1 MDLTAELKL
10 RRSTKR
16 ISLAMQRRLY
26 RLALLLGDAVAIA
39 AAFWLA
45 FLVRFYSGLTI
56 FQPVAGSPKFYQGIV
71 FVLVPAWV
79 VLFALFGLYDDRNL
93 LGGNREYALVFNAC
107 TTGVMVVVV
116 ASFLKPEF
124 IISRA
129 WLILSWLFA
138 FALSTILRFALRRVI
153 YALRRR
159 GYFLAPALIVG
170 SNGEAQALAEQ
181 LLGWQTSG
189 LNLLGFVDDETP
201 PGRRVLRNLY
211 ALGSFETLPA
221 LVTKYGVEEL
231 ILAGTALSRRQ
242 LLELFHLFGT
252 DDQVRLRL
260 SSGLFEV
267 MATGMEVKEL
277 GRVPLVS
284 INKVRLTGLDM
295 LLKTLLDYGLT
306 VPGLILISPLLIG
319 LALWVKIDSPGPAIY
334 RRRVLG
340 VGGRQFDA
348 FKFRTMV
355 INGDEILA
363 RYPELQEELARNHKL
378 KDDPRISRAGQ
389 FLRKTSLD
397 ELPQLLNVLRGEMS
411 LVGPRMISPPELAE
425 YGKWGTNLHTV
436 KPGLTG
442 LWQISGRSDV
452 SYEERVRLDMEY
464 IRNYS
469 VWLDLQILFQT
480 LPAILRG
487 RGAY

>member
-10 RRSTKR
+10 RRSTKP
-16 ISLAMQRRLY
+16 ISLTAQRRLY
-26 RLALLLGDAVAIA
+26 RLALLAGDALAIA

-45 FLVRFYSGLTI
+45 FMVRFYSGLSL
-56 FQPVAGSPKFYQGIV
+56 FQPVAGSPRFYQGIV
-71 FVLVPAWV
+71 FVFVPAWL

-93 LGGNREYALVFNAC
+93 LGGNREYALLFNAC
-107 TTGVMVVVV
+107 TTGAMVVILS
-116 ASFLKPEF
+116 SFLKPAF

-129 WLILSWLFA
+129 WLILSWLLA
-138 FALSTILRFALRRVI
+138 FALAAFLRFMLRRVV

-159 GYFLAPALIVG
+159 GYFLAPALLVG
-170 SNGEAQALAEQ
+170 GNGEAQALAEQ

-189 LNLLGFVDDETP
+189 LNVLGIVDDHAPAGT
-201 PGRRVLRNLY
+201 RLFRNLY
-211 ALGSFETLPA
+211 ALGPLDQLPD
-221 LVTKYGVEEL
+221 LVDRYGIEEL
-231 ILAGTALSRRQ
+231 ILAGTALSRVQ
-242 LLELFHLFGT
+242 LLDLFHLYGT
-252 DDQVRLRL
+252 DRRVRLRL
-260 SSGLFEV
+260 SSGLFEI

-284 INKVRLTGLDM
+284 VNKVRLAGFDM
-295 LLKTLLDYGLT
+295 ATKTILDYGLT
-306 VPGLILISPLLIG
+306 LPGLLIISPLLIG
-319 LALWVKIDSPGPAIY
+319 LALWVKFDSPGPAIY

-340 VGGRQFDA
+340 VGGRPFDA
-348 FKFRTMV
+348 FKFRTMYV
-355 INGDEILA
+355 NGDEILGQ
-363 RYPELQEELARNHKL
+363 YPDLQEELARNHKL
-378 KDDPRISRAGQ
+378 KDDPRISHAGQ

-411 LVGPRMISPPELAE
+411 LVGPRMISPPELDK
-425 YGKWGTNLHTV
+425 YGKWGTNLLTV

-452 SYEERVRLDMEY
+452 TYEERVRLDMEY

-480 LPAILRG
+480 LPAIVRG

>member
-10 RRSTKR
+10 RRSTKP
-16 ISLAMQRRLY
+16 ISLTAQRRLY
-26 RLALLLGDAVAIA
+26 RLALLAGDALAIA

-45 FLVRFYSGLTI
+45 FVVRFYSGLTI
-56 FQPVAGSPKFYQGIV
+56 FQPVAGSPHFYQGIILL
-71 FVLVPAWV
+71 LVSAWLV
-79 VLFALFGLYDDRNL
+79 IFTLFGLYDEGNL

-107 TTGVMVVVV
+107 TTGTVLVIV
-116 ASFLKPEF
+116 ASFLEPAF
-124 IISRA
+124 VVARA

-138 FALSTILRFALRRVI
+138 FVLASAVRFLLRRAV

-170 SNGEAQALAEQ
+170 GNEEARALAEQ

-189 LNLLGFVDDETP
+189 LNLLGFVDDNTP
-201 PGRRVLRNLY
+201 QGRRVFRNLY
-211 ALGSFETLPA
+211 TLGPFDALPA
-221 LVTKYGVEEL
+221 LVTRYGVEEL
-231 ILAGTALSRRQ
+231 ILAGTALTRRQ
-242 LLELFHLFGT
+242 LLDLFHLYGT
-252 DDQVRLRL
+252 SQQARLRL
-260 SSGLFEV
+260 SSGLFEI
-267 MATGMEVKEL
+267 MTTGMEVKEV

-284 INKVRLTGLDM
+284 VNKVRLTGLDM
-295 LLKTLLDYGLT
+295 AMKTALNYGLT
-306 VPGLILISPLLIG
+306 IPGLIVISPLLIA
-319 LALWVKIDSPGPAIY
+319 LALWVKWDSPGPAIY

-340 VGGRQFDA
+340 VGGQEFDA
-348 FKFRTMV
+348 FKFRTMHV
-355 INGDEILA
+355 NGDVILDQH
-363 RYPELQEELARNHKL
+363 PELQEELARTHKL
-378 KDDPRISRAGQ
+378 KDDPRITRAGR
-389 FLRKTSLD
+389 FLRRTSLD
-397 ELPQLLNVLRGEMS
+397 EFPQLLNVLRGEMG
-411 LVGPRMISPPELAE
+411 LVGPRMISPPELRE
-425 YGKWGTNLHTV
+425 YGKWGTNLLTV

-469 VWLDLQILFQT
+469 VWLDIQILFQT